1 MAPTEKDPRFSL
13 STKMKP
19 PHGLVTAPKEDH
31 ARLRRGLAAVFTT
44 SALIQQEVIVQ
55 SHVDELIG
63 AFSSAC
69 DGGKDGSAVVDIQLW
84 GNFFAFDVIGSLTFG
99 KPFGCLKAGGGENL
113 EFARSLR
120 HIITMGP
127 YEQAASR
134 LVGLNSPL
142 QPIVCKLCKQF
153 LVPFLTSAPD
163 ERTGWLCS
171 R

>member
-19 PHGLVTAPKEDH
+19 PHGLVTAPREDH

-55 SHVDELIG
+55 SHVDELIA
-63 AFSSAC
+63 AFSSVC
-69 DGGKDGSAVVDIQLW
+69 DGGKNGTAVVDMQLW

-142 QPIVCKLCKQF
+142 QPLVCKLCKPLLMRF
-153 LVPFLTSAPD
+153 PTSIPNEPAK
-163 ERTGWLCS
+163 W
-171 R
+171 